1 MRCRPGSRVVPTS
14 HRSETHLRHAPADS
28 RPRVRIRLV
37 GVMARGLAVAG
48 LALLAACGQP
58 DGDAADLVLHNGRV
72 VTLDEALSEGQAV
85 AIRDGR
91 VQSVGSDEE
100 IAALIGDGT
109 EVIDLEGRLAIPG
122 FIEGHGHFM
131 GVGQSRMQLNL
142 MGVANW
148 DEVIEMVAAAV
159 AEAEPGVL
167 IQGRG
172 WHQEKWDR
180 TPEPN
185 VDGLPFHDGLSAVS
199 PDNPVI
205 LRHASGHA
213 SYANALAM
221 ELAGIDAAAR
231 DPDGGEIV
239 RGPDGAP
246 IGVFRETASG
256 LLRPAFDAAV
266 PLDPYRQAALAA
278 EEALSKGIT
287 SFQDAGVGFGTVD
300 LYRELA
306 DAGDLGVRLYVA
318 IRAGNE
324 EMGEKLSDYRMIGY
338 GDDHLTVRG
347 IKKSMDGALG
357 PHGAW
362 LLEPYSDLPTSTGLN
377 TTPPDVIEGAA
388 ELALEHDYQLWIH
401 AIGDRANQETLNIFE
416 AAYASAEAEDL
427 RWRVEHAQH
436 LHPDDIPRFGA
447 LGIIASMQG
456 IHATSDGP
464 WVEPRLGAERAQEGA
479 YVWQKLM
486 GSGAVVTNGT
496 DAPVED
502 VDPIASYYATV
513 SRMMNNGER
522 FYPDQRMTRM
532 EALRSYTSANAYA
545 AFEEDVKGTLT
556 VGKLGDVTVLS
567 RDILEI
573 PEEEIPGVQVD
584 FTIVGG
590 EVRFRR

>member
-1 MRCRPGSRVVPTS
+1 
-14 HRSETHLRHAPADS
+14 
-28 RPRVRIRLV
+28 
-37 GVMARGLAVAG
+37 MARGLAVAG

>member
-1 MRCRPGSRVVPTS
+1 MSRRPCPPRAERTPDPSGPG
-14 HRSETHLRHAPADS
+14 RSTAR
-28 RPRVRIRLV
+28 RR
-37 GVMARGLAVAG
+37 GVG
-48 LALLAACGQP
+48 LALLGMILSSCGSP
-58 DGDAADLVLHNGRV
+58 SEDVADLVLHNGRV
-72 VTLDEALSEGQAV
+72 VTLDEGIPEGEAI

-91 VQSVGSDEE
+91 VQAVGSNAEVQ
-100 IAALIGDGT
+100 AFVGSRT
-109 EVIDLEGRLAIPG
+109 EVVDLDGRLAIPG

-185 VDGLPFHDGLSAVS
+185 VEGLPFHDGLSAVS
-199 PDNPVI
+199 PENPVI

-221 ELAGIDAAAR
+221 ELAGIDATTQAPA
-231 DPDGGEIV
+231 GGEIV
-239 RGPDGAP
+239 RGPDGVP

-256 LLRPAFDAAV
+256 LLRPAFDAAI
-266 PLDPYRQAALAA
+266 PLDPYRQAALAS

-318 IRAGNE
+318 IRTGNE
-324 EMGEKLSDYRMIGY
+324 EMAEKLAEYRVIGY

-347 IKKSMDGALG
+347 IKKSIDGALG

-388 ELALEHDYQLWIH
+388 DLALEHDYQLWIH
-401 AIGDRANQETLNIFE
+401 AIGDRANRETLDIFE
-416 AAYASAEAEDL
+416 AAYAASNAEDL

-436 LHPDDIPRFGA
+436 LHPDEIPRFGA

-456 IHATSDGP
+456 VHATSDGP
-464 WVEPRLGAERAQEGA
+464 WVEPRLGAKRAEEGA

-486 GSGAVVTNGT
+486 RSGAVVTNGT

-545 AFEEDVKGTLT
+545 AFEEDLKGTLT

-573 PEEEIPGVQVD
+573 PEEEIPGTEVD

-590 EVRFRR
+590 EIRFRR

>member
-1 MRCRPGSRVVPTS
+1 
-14 HRSETHLRHAPADS
+14 
-28 RPRVRIRLV
+28 
-37 GVMARGLAVAG
+37 
-48 LALLAACGQP
+48 
-58 DGDAADLVLHNGRV
+58 
-72 VTLDEALSEGQAV
+72 
-85 AIRDGR
+85 
-91 VQSVGSDEE
+91 
-100 IAALIGDGT
+100 
-109 EVIDLEGRLAIPG
+109 
-122 FIEGHGHFM
+122 
-131 GVGQSRMQLNL
+131 
-142 MGVANW
+142 
-148 DEVIEMVAAAV
+148 
-159 AEAEPGVL
+159 
-167 IQGRG
+167 
-172 WHQEKWDR
+172 
-180 TPEPN
+180 
-185 VDGLPFHDGLSAVS
+185 
-199 PDNPVI
+199 
-205 LRHASGHA
+205 
-213 SYANALAM
+213 M

-416 AAYASAEAEDL
+416 AAYTRTRTTTPAS
-427 RWRVEHAQH
+427 
-436 LHPDDIPRFGA
+436 
-447 LGIIASMQG
+447 
-456 IHATSDGP
+456 GP
-464 WVEPRLGAERAQEGA
+464 WESSLPCREFMPHPMVRGSSPGWEPSVPRRGPT
-479 YVWQKLM
+479 
-486 GSGAVVTNGT
+486 SGRSSWVP
-496 DAPVED
+496 APW
-502 VDPIASYYATV
+502 
-513 SRMMNNGER
+513 
-522 FYPDQRMTRM
+522 
-532 EALRSYTSANAYA
+532 
-545 AFEEDVKGTLT
+545 
-556 VGKLGDVTVLS
+556 
-567 RDILEI
+567 
-573 PEEEIPGVQVD
+573 
-584 FTIVGG
+584 
-590 EVRFRR
+590 

>member
-1 MRCRPGSRVVPTS
+1 
-14 HRSETHLRHAPADS
+14 
-28 RPRVRIRLV
+28 
-37 GVMARGLAVAG
+37 
-48 LALLAACGQP
+48 
-58 DGDAADLVLHNGRV
+58 
-72 VTLDEALSEGQAV
+72 
-85 AIRDGR
+85 
-91 VQSVGSDEE
+91 
-100 IAALIGDGT
+100 
-109 EVIDLEGRLAIPG
+109 
-122 FIEGHGHFM
+122 
-131 GVGQSRMQLNL
+131 
-142 MGVANW
+142 
-148 DEVIEMVAAAV
+148 
-159 AEAEPGVL
+159 
-167 IQGRG
+167 
-172 WHQEKWDR
+172 
-180 TPEPN
+180 
-185 VDGLPFHDGLSAVS
+185 
-199 PDNPVI
+199 
-205 LRHASGHA
+205 
-213 SYANALAM
+213 M
-221 ELAGIDAAAR
+221 ELAGIDAATR

-324 EMGEKLSDYRMIGY
+324 EMGQKLSDYRMIGY

-347 IKKSMDGALG
+347 IKKSIDGALG

-416 AAYASAEAEDL
+416 AAYASAEAENL

-464 WVEPRLGAERAQEGA
+464 WVEPRLGAKRAEEGA

-545 AFEEDVKGTLT
+545 AFEEELKGTLT